1 MSSTKEKQ
9 MQKPATKDISANKV
23 LHSQS
28 QRGFFT
34 VLLLKFFFLKE
45 YKFVCLENKVLCFVI
60 YDKNY
65 YSLS

>member
-28 QRGFFT
+28 QRGFST
-34 VLLLKFFFLKE
+34 VLLLKFFFFKE

>member
-34 VLLLKFFFLKE
+34 VLLLKFFFFLKSI
-45 YKFVCLENKVLCFVI
+45 NLCVWRTKCFA
-60 YDKNY
+60 
-65 YSLS
+65 L

>member
-34 VLLLKFFFLKE
+34 VLLLKFFFLKSI
-45 YKFVCLENKVLCFVI
+45 NLCVWRTKCFA
-60 YDKNY
+60 
-65 YSLS
+65 L